1 MVAHGVSFGHHTFD
15 QVGAGLN
22 VVSYQEKCGVDIVLF
37 QGVQDG
43 GGIPVF
49 ISRVKGQ
56 VNHLILRILGIVGI
70 VLFQIIRSG
79 IADGHLSLARET

>member
-1 MVAHGVSFGHHTFD
+1 M
-15 QVGAGLN
+15 
-22 VVSYQEKCGVDIVLF
+22 DIVLF